1 MKRKALVLGG
11 LGVIGRT
18 LVTHLEDDAGW
29 DVVAVSRRKPGFET
43 RARFVAVDLLDRSD
57 TEARLSELEDVTH
70 IFYAAY
76 QARPTRREEV
86 VPNLTMIRNAVEVIE
101 TASPRLEHVNLIQGG
116 KAYGCHLGPF
126 KTPGK
131 ETDPRHLPPNFYYD
145 QEDFLRSQ
153 QQGKRWTWSAL
164 RPEAVC
170 GFAVG
175 NPMNLPMVIAVYG
188 SICRELG
195 IPLAFPGKPGA
206 YTALY
211 QVTDARILAK
221 AMVWA
226 ATTPACG
233 NEIFNITNGDY
244 FRWQNVWP
252 SFAHFFG
259 LELAEPRT
267 ISLVEFM
274 ADKAPLWD
282 SMVERYE
289 LLPNR
294 YEEIV
299 SWGFGDAIF
308 GSDWDNITTTL
319 KARKYGFDE
328 FIDSEE
334 MFLELFADLQAHHLI
349 PQTQV
354 PSVGP
359 RAGIEA
365 S

>member
-1 MKRKALVLGG
+1 MDRKALVLGG
-11 LGVIGRT
+11 LGVIGRN
-18 LVTHLEDDAGW
+18 LARHLEDDPTW
-29 DVVAVSRRKPGFET
+29 EVVGASRRAPDFEA
-43 RARFVAVDLLDRSD
+43 RARFISADLLDRGD
-57 TEARLSELEDVTH
+57 TEAKLGALDDVTH

-76 QARPTRREEV
+76 QARPTRQEEIA
-86 VPNLTMIRNAVEVIE
+86 PNLAMLRNAVEVVE
-101 TASPRLEHVNLIQGG
+101 VASPRLEHVNLIQGG

-131 ETDPRHLPPNFYYD
+131 ESDPRHMPPNFYYD
-145 QEDFLRSQ
+145 QEDFLRAQ
-153 QQGKRWTWSAL
+153 QEGKSWTWSAL

-175 NPMNLPMVIAVYG
+175 NPMNLTMVIAVYA
-188 SICRELG
+188 SICRELE
-195 IPLAFPGKPGA
+195 IPFAFPGKPGA

-226 ATTPACG
+226 ATTPACA

-252 SFAHFFG
+252 SFARFFD

-274 ADKAPLWD
+274 ADKGQLWD
-282 SMVERYE
+282 SMVERYG
-289 LLPNR
+289 LLPYR
-294 YEEIV
+294 YEEIA

-308 GSDWDNITTTL
+308 GSDWDNVTSTL
-319 KARKYGFDE
+319 KARKYGFNE
-328 FIDSEE
+328 CIDSEE
-334 MFLELFADLQAHHLI
+334 MFLELFADLQSAHVI
-349 PQTQV
+349 PAMQV
-354 PSVGP
+354 
-359 RAGIEA
+359 AGA
-365 S
+365 V